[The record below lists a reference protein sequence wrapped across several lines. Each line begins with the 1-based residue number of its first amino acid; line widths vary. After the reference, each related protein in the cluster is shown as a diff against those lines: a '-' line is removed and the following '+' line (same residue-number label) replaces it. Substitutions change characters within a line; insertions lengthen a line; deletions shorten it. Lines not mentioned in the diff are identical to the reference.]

1 MNIDIYNR
9 EIIRKTE
16 NFKLNKGNRNN
27 RNNRNEISLLK
38 KDITLFEDCLIKKEF
53 LNKYDFST
61 IDQNS
66 QENQKFLNISS
77 LTKNNEFSKTSMKDI
92 IHMGNIK
99 KFTKSISTP
108 DEKLKTSS
116 IFSKMFLKQDFSEK
130 TKSRDKFSELN
141 SNNSTDNE
149 YEDTYQNNHS
159 EVSSSSTNFLKNDKF
174 LHEKRQW
181 IPEKSD
187 KQYSLAYPNNY
198 LQKSFNHDFPH
209 EKSKINSEITINNT
223 LITSKKSMNCAFL
236 KVNDKLSI
244 YVPKG
249 NNKFSKLLNQSWKEK
264 VGFFKFKNFIRFII
278 LLRIKYSTGDER
290 DENNNIKISLPNKL
304 ILSFITKQSQPY
316 LKEMVS
322 RINIM
327 TPLPF

>member
-1 MNIDIYNR
+1 MNLDIDNCG
-9 EIIRKTE
+9 IIRKTE

-27 RNNRNEISLLK
+27 RNEINLQK
-38 KDITLFEDCLIKKEF
+38 MDITLFEDSIIKKEF
-53 LNKYDFST
+53 LNKYDLST

-66 QENQKFLNISS
+66 QEDHNFLNISS

-92 IHMGNIK
+92 IHVGNMK
-99 KFTKSISTP
+99 KFTKSISTSH
-108 DEKLKTSS
+108 EKLKTSS
-116 IFSKMFLKQDFSEK
+116 IFSKMFLNQDFSEK
-130 TKSRDKFSELN
+130 SKSRDKFSELN

-149 YEDTYQNNHS
+149 YEDTNQNNHS
-159 EVSSSSTNFLKNDKF
+159 AGSSSSIKFLKNDKF
-174 LHEKRQW
+174 LHEKRQL

-187 KQYSLAYPNNY
+187 KQFSLAYLNNY
-198 LQKSFNHDFPH
+198 LQKSFNHDFQL

-223 LITSKKSMNCAFL
+223 LITSKKSIDCAFL

-249 NNKFSKLLNQSWKEK
+249 NNKFSQLLNQSWKQK
-264 VGFFKFKNFIRFII
+264 VGLFKFKNFIRFII
-278 LLRIKYSTGDER
+278 LLRIKYSKGDER

-304 ILSFITKQSQPY
+304 ILSFISKQSKPY
-316 LKEMVS
+316 LKEMAF